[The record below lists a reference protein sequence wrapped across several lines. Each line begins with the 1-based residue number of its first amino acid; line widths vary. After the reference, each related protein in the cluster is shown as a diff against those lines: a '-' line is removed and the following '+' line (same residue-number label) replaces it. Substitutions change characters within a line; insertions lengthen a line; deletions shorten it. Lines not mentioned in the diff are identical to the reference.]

1 MADPIDDRIQ
11 PCFFDRLIDEN
22 PESQIDSRANRAI
35 SLKRYRDGVLRDI
48 AWLLN
53 ANRKVDEENITEFG
67 EAARSVLNYGIPDLC
82 GRISASLKLDEVE
95 REISAAIVEFEPRII
110 PNTLSVRAIVES
122 KKSGPNVIAFE
133 IRGELWANPVS
144 EQLYIKTQIDLD
156 TGQCVV

>member
-1 MADPIDDRIQ
+1 MPNPLDDRIQ

-22 PESQIDSRANRAI
+22 PESKIDNRANRAV
-35 SLKRYRDGVLRDI
+35 SLKRYREGVLRDI

-53 ANRKVDEENITEFG
+53 ASRHVESDDIVDFG
-67 EAARSVLNYGIPDLC
+67 EASRSVLNFGLPDLC
-82 GRISASLKLDEVE
+82 GRISASLDLGEIE
-95 REISAAIVEFEPRII
+95 REIAAAIAQFEPRII
-110 PNTLSVRAIVES
+110 PNTVSVRALAET
-122 KKSGPNVIAFE
+122 KKSGPNVLAFE